1 MNKAAKIYALLVV
14 SFATILVFAG
24 YHYSEDQLENRQ
36 RTAKEAPRDG
46 LSQRVEGIP
55 MKSEYSF
62 AGERFP
68 IEEFDVRER
77 LDRELMVNSYWHSS
91 TLLNLKNAHRY
102 FPVIEPIL
110 ARHGVPDD
118 FKYLAVAE
126 SSLRNAVSPAG
137 ARGMWQFMKATG
149 QEYGMEINGEVDE
162 RYHLEISTEAACK
175 YLKSKYERYGSWL
188 LAAVS
193 YNAGASR
200 ISNETEV
207 QRADD
212 VFDLNLG
219 EETARYPFRLMA
231 IKEILSNPETYGFY
245 LQPEDMYA
253 PLTDYS
259 TITVTE
265 SVDNWGDFAKKYGT
279 TYRLLKV
286 YNPWLRDSKLTVS
299 KGNSYEIRVP
309 EK

>member
-286 YNPWLRDSKLTVS
+286 YNPWLRDSRLTVS

>member
-1 MNKAAKIYALLVV
+1 MNKAANLYALLVV

-24 YHYSEDQLENRQ
+24 YYYSEEEQATKPSSSQLATNDQL
-36 RTAKEAPRDG
+36 P
-46 LSQRVEGIP
+46 QRVVAVP
-55 MKSEYSF
+55 MKSDYTF

-68 IEEFDVRER
+68 VEEFDVRER

-137 ARGMWQFMKATG
+137 ARGMWQFMKGTG

-162 RYHLEISTEAACK
+162 RYHLEIATEAACK
-175 YLKSKYERYGSWL
+175 YLKSKYERYDSWL

-193 YNAGASR
+193 YNAGAAR

-231 IKEILSNPETYGFY
+231 IKEIMSDPETYGFY
-245 LQPEDMYA
+245 LNPEDKYA
-253 PLTDYS
+253 PLDDYS
-259 TITVTE
+259 TIVVTE

-279 TYRLLKV
+279 SYRLLKV

-309 EK
+309 KK